1 MSILKFNTAMNKF
14 THGKVD
20 ISDCSFTLP
29 NPTLPITFATAFV
42 DGNYSDTAPYFSTYA
57 LGAAWVQ
64 SRIAAGKAT
73 AGNIIIT
80 SNQTTCNLIS
90 NINIWLAP
98 SVVIDAVTG
107 SIISNVFIDGGG
119 EIGSLTLT
127 LCSTINVTARAI
139 QSIRC
144 VGGSNITLDY
154 VDSDDATIDK
164 SNGVDI
170 TCSGSGGVIQINDES
185 RVNFT
190 GINSLFDSLTIDNNS
205 SLRANGLRVVGATT
219 IGAACFADF
228 QDCEFYNENGVA
240 VSSLN
245 CLSMT
250 NCWVFS
256 GSDVGIKLYEGVGQ
270 GTTVLNNVIIQ
281 AFGTYSISDLSTAS
295 GNAPIYIYGNSCANK
310 AMYHCTAMVNSLV
323 VNSAL
328 RYKVY

>member
-1 MSILKFNTAMNKF
+1 MNVLKFDPTTNEYVD
-14 THGKVD
+14 GKVD
-20 ISDCSFTLP
+20 IGDCSFTLP
-29 NPTLPITFATAFV
+29 NQTLPITLATAYV
-42 DGNYSDTAPYFSTYA
+42 DGEYNDTVPYFSTYA

-90 NINIWLAP
+90 NVNIWLAP
-98 SVVIDAVTG
+98 SVVIDT
-107 SIISNVFIDGGG
+107 ISGYVNSGVFIDGDGK
-119 EIGSLTLT
+119 IASLTLT
-127 LCSTINVTARAI
+127 SCNTINAKARAI

-154 VDSDDATIDK
+154 VDSNDATIDK

-170 TCSGSGGVIQINDES
+170 TCSGSGGVVQINDES

-205 SLRANGLRVVGATT
+205 SLRANGLRIVGATT

-250 NCWVFS
+250 NCWVHS
-256 GSDVGIKLYEGVGQ
+256 GSDVGIKLYEGTGQ